1 MTPPTLPAPVRT
13 ATPYVVFAAV
23 LLCVPAVF
31 TRVPFFTMANAV
43 QMTIL
48 AIATLGLVL
57 LAGFA
62 GQISIGQ
69 AAFYGIGAYASAI
82 LSTEA
87 GLSPIVGMVAG
98 MVLCGAVAYL
108 VGSFIFRVRGHYL
121 ALATLAFGLMMG
133 TIARQLE
140 ITGGASGIVDIP
152 KLALGSVILDGDLR
166 YYYFAAAI
174 LLVLTVLARNL
185 VRSLF
190 GRSLRALGDS
200 EIAAAS
206 SGVGVAG
213 HKRAVFVVAAVYAS
227 IAGSLYAHWVTFVDY
242 HTLDLLLSIQ
252 LLIMATVGGL
262 RTVWGAPVGAF
273 LVLTLSQLAKELLP
287 RISGN
292 VGGQFEIAVYGLAL
306 ILVLLLM
313 PRGVAGAVVDAFRSR
328 RSHDESST
336 TQQRADATEAA
347 R

>member
-1 MTPPTLPAPVRT
+1 MSRLSSLPAPVRT
-13 ATPYVVFAAV
+13 AAPYGVFVAV

-43 QMTIL
+43 QMAIL
-48 AIATLGLVL
+48 AIATLGLIL

-82 LSTEA
+82 LTTEV
-87 GLSPIVGMVAG
+87 GLSPILGMVVG
-98 MVLCGAVAYL
+98 MVLCGAVAYV

-133 TIARQLE
+133 NIARQLE

-152 KLALGSVILDGDLR
+152 KLALGPLIVGSDLR
-166 YYYFAAAI
+166 YFYFVAVI

-287 RISGN
+287 RISSN

-328 RSHDESST
+328 RAEVREPVS
-336 TQQRADATEAA
+336 
-347 R
+347 

>member
-1 MTPPTLPAPVRT
+1 MRVLAAKLAPY
-13 ATPYVVFAAV
+13 AVFVGV
-23 LLCVPAVF
+23 LLLVPAVF

-43 QMTIL
+43 QMGIL

-69 AAFYGIGAYASAI
+69 AAFYGIGAYSSAI
-82 LSTEA
+82 LTTRA
-87 GLSPIVGMVAG
+87 GIPPVGGVVVGA
-98 MVLCGAVAYL
+98 VLCGLAAYL

-121 ALATLAFGLMMG
+121 ALATLAFGLMLG
-133 TIARQLE
+133 NIARQLE

-152 KLALGSVILDGDLR
+152 QLALGPLIITGDLR
-166 YYYFAAAI
+166 YYYLVAAV
-174 LLVLTVLARNL
+174 LLIVIVLARNL
-185 VRSLF
+185 VNSTF

-206 SGVGVAG
+206 SGVDLAR
-213 HKRAVFVVAAVYAS
+213 HKRVVFVVAAVFAS
-227 IAGSLYAHWVTFVDY
+227 VAGSLYAHWVTFVDY

-273 LVLTLSQLAKELLP
+273 LVLTLSQGAQELLP
-287 RISGN
+287 RLSSN
-292 VGGQFEIAVYGLAL
+292 VGGEFEIAVFGFAL
-306 ILVLLLM
+306 ILVLLFL
-313 PRGVAGAVVDAFRSR
+313 PSGVAGGLLGLLKR
-328 RSHDESST
+328 RRRTESS
-336 TQQRADATEAA
+336 A
-347 R
+347 RTDPP

>member
-1 MTPPTLPAPVRT
+1 MSRVARTLAPY
-13 ATPYVVFAAV
+13 AIFAA
-23 LLCVPAVF
+23 LLLLVPAVF

-43 QMTIL
+43 QMAIL
-48 AIATLGLVL
+48 AIATLGLIL

-69 AAFYGIGAYASAI
+69 AAFYGIGAYSSAI
-82 LSTEA
+82 LTTQA
-87 GLSPIVGMVAG
+87 GLSPILGMVVG
-98 MVLCGAVAYL
+98 MVLCGAAAFI

-121 ALATLAFGLMMG
+121 ALATLAFGLVMG
-133 TIARQLE
+133 NVARQLE

-152 KLALGSVILDGDLR
+152 RLAIGPLIITGDLR
-166 YYYFAAAI
+166 YYYFAAGI
-174 LLVLTVLARNL
+174 LLVATLLARNL
-185 VRSLF
+185 VGSLF

-200 EIAAAS
+200 EVAAAS
-206 SGVGVAG
+206 CGVGVAK
-213 HKRAVFVVAAVYAS
+213 HKRAVFVVAAVFAS
-227 IAGSLYAHWVTFVDY
+227 VAGSLYAHWVTFVDY

-262 RTVWGAPVGAF
+262 RTVWGAPVGAL

-287 RISGN
+287 RISSN

-313 PRGVAGAVVDAFRSR
+313 PRGVAGAVEGLVQGRRTAGGRSE
-328 RSHDESST
+328 HPEP
-336 TQQRADATEAA
+336 AEEKAL
-347 R
+347 